1 MGITGAIHTLAESKI
16 YCFVLALVDL
26 EDVLMDADAD
36 PLVAR
41 ENVVIMSC
49 LACLQ
54 DPCIR

>member
-1 MGITGAIHTLAESKI
+1 MGIFYAIHTLAESKV
-16 YCFVLALVDL
+16 YCFVLALVDP

-36 PLVAR
+36 PLVAH

-54 DPCIR
+54 DQYIH

>member
-1 MGITGAIHTLAESKI
+1 MGIFYAIHTLAESKV

-41 ENVVIMSC
+41 ENVIMSC

-54 DPCIR
+54 DSYIH